1 MAYDAFLKLD
11 GVTGESTRK
20 GAEGW
25 ISIQSFSWGAANPVS
40 LGAGTGGAGSSKVT
54 ISTINIIK
62 QADKSSPLLFQ
73 KCCAGT
79 HYPTGSLSI
88 RKAGGSDTGMEYMK
102 IEMTEVFV
110 ESIQVSGAA
119 GGDDTPTESVS
130 LAFGSIKE
138 TYQPQK
144 VDGTPDSAVIGQ
156 WNVKTNSSNV

>member
-25 ISIQSFSWGAANPVS
+25 IQIMSFSWGAANPVS
-40 LGAGTGGAGSSKVT
+40 LGTGTGGAGSSKVT
-54 ISTINIIK
+54 ISTINVIK
-62 QADKSSPLLFQ
+62 QTDSSSPLLFQ

-79 HYPTGSLSI
+79 HYPTGIVSI
-88 RKAGGSDTGMEYMK
+88 RKASGTDTGLEYFK

-110 ESIQVSGAA
+110 ESIQVSGSS

-144 VDGTPDSAVIGQ
+144 VDGTPGAAQIGQ
-156 WNVKTNSSNV
+156 WNVKTNSSAV